1 METRPPTVTRILVAI
16 GFALSCFALALFLW
30 IAFGGPLPLKPEGYR
45 FTVPFKEATQ
55 LAEQSDVRISGVSVG
70 KVKSIS
76 LADNGLADATIEMD
90 SQYAPVPANTRA
102 ILRQK
107 TLLGETYVELTPG
120 NRSGATLP
128 EGGTLPTAQV
138 SQAVQLDEIFRTFN
152 ARTRQAFKVWMQG
165 SAAALNHRGA
175 DLSAA
180 IAELD
185 PFAEQTNKLLR
196 VLDSQQHAVGQ
207 LIHNG
212 GDVFHA
218 LSERK
223 GQLRGLI
230 ENSNAVF
237 QTTARRNTDLE
248 QIFQILPT
256 FQRESRLTLERLNSF
271 AANTDPLVRQ
281 LQPAAK
287 ELSPTLIAAGKAA
300 PDLKHFFAG
309 LRGAIKHSDT
319 GFPALRRLLTDDFT
333 PLFARL
339 GSTVGGR
346 DAYLA
351 HLNSIVAGIR
361 MYKHEVTAFFANAA
375 SATNNAQPAFQG
387 SNTFVKQLRTT
398 SPLNPETLASFNQ
411 RLKFVRAN
419 PYFKPLGYNKLAPDS
434 QGRSRLQSF
443 ANTACSAGITAILP
457 PQSQVVHDPNFN
469 VRTADT
475 PFAIPLPGKIPQAID
490 LYKRIK
496 EYAMGGTNNTNAT
509 AAPPCRKQGKFK
521 SIGEFPQFSNYLHV
535 RAEP

>member
-1 METRPPTVTRILVAI
+1 VETRPPTVTRILVAI

-45 FTVPFKEATQ
+45 VTIPFKEATQ
-55 LAEQSDVRISGVSVG
+55 LAAESDVRISGVNVG

-76 LADNGLADATIEMD
+76 LADNGLADATIEVD
-90 SQYAPVPANTRA
+90 SQYAPIPDNTRA

-120 NRSGATLP
+120 NRNGPTLP

-180 IAELD
+180 IAELG
-185 PFAEQTNKLLR
+185 PFAEETNRLLR
-196 VLDSQQHAVGQ
+196 VLDSQQHAVTG
-207 LIHNG
+207 LVHNG
-212 GDVFHA
+212 GEVFHA

-237 QTTARRNTDLE
+237 QTTARRNADLE

-256 FQRESRLTLERLNSF
+256 FQRESRATLQRLDSF

-287 ELSPTLIAAGKAA
+287 ELSPTLIAVGKSA
-300 PDLKHFFAG
+300 PDLRRFFAG
-309 LRGAIKHSDT
+309 LRGTIKASGT
-319 GFPALRRLLTDDFT
+319 GFPALRRLLTNDFT
-333 PLFARL
+333 PALTRL
-339 GSTVGGR
+339 GASVGGR
-346 DAYLA
+346 DPYLA
-351 HLNSIVAGIR
+351 DLNSIV
-361 MYKHEVTAFFANAA
+361 EVLQKYRNEITAFFANA
-375 SATNNAQPAFQG
+375 SAVTNF
-387 SNTFVKQLRTT
+387 SNPLPTSGTNLKYVKVLRTV
-398 SPLNPETLASFNQ
+398 SPLNANTLASFSQ
-411 RLKFVRAN
+411 RLQPDRAN
-419 PYFKPLGYNKLAPDS
+419 PYFKPGGYS
-434 QGRSRLQSF
+434 QLKQGLQSF
-443 ANTACSAGITAILP
+443 ANIPCSGGITATLP
-457 PQSQVVHDPNFN
+457 PAAQVANDPNFN
-469 VRTADT
+469 TRTGGNVADAT
-475 PFAIPLPGKIPQAID
+475 D
-490 LYKRIK
+490 LYNRIL
-496 EYAMGGTNNTNAT
+496 EYVLAGKTNTNNIP
-509 AAPPCRKQGKFK
+509 APLCRKQGTFK
-521 SIGEFPQFSNYLHV
+521 SIGKSPENTNYLHV
-535 RAEP
+535 RRQP

>member
-1 METRPPTVTRILVAI
+1 METRPPTITRILVAI

-55 LAEQSDVRISGVSVG
+55 LAVQSDVRISGVSVG
-70 KVKSIS
+70 EVKSIT
-76 LADNGLADATIEMD
+76 LADSGLADATIEVD
-90 SQYAPVPANTRA
+90 SQYAPIPVNTRA

-120 NRSGATLP
+120 NRNGPTLR

-180 IAELD
+180 IAELG
-185 PFAEQTNKLLR
+185 PFAEETNRLLR
-196 VLDSQQHAVGQ
+196 VLDSQQHAVTG
-207 LIHNG
+207 LVHNG
-212 GDVFHA
+212 GEVFHA

-287 ELSPTLIAAGKAA
+287 QLSPTLIAAGKAA
-300 PDLKHFFAG
+300 PDLRRFFSG
-309 LRGAIKHSDT
+309 LRGTIRHADT
-319 GFPALRRLLTDDFT
+319 GFPALRRLLSDDFT
-333 PLFARL
+333 PLLSRL
-339 GSTVGGR
+339 GS
-346 DAYLA
+346 
-351 HLNSIVAGIR
+351 
-361 MYKHEVTAFFANAA
+361 
-375 SATNNAQPAFQG
+375 
-387 SNTFVKQLRTT
+387 
-398 SPLNPETLASFNQ
+398 
-411 RLKFVRAN
+411 
-419 PYFKPLGYNKLAPDS
+419 
-434 QGRSRLQSF
+434 
-443 ANTACSAGITAILP
+443 
-457 PQSQVVHDPNFN
+457 N
-469 VRTADT
+469 V
-475 PFAIPLPGKIPQAID
+475 
-490 LYKRIK
+490 
-496 EYAMGGTNNTNAT
+496 
-509 AAPPCRKQGKFK
+509 
-521 SIGEFPQFSNYLHV
+521 
-535 RAEP
+535 

>member
-1 METRPPTVTRILVAI
+1 VETRPPTVTRILVAI

-45 FTVPFKEATQ
+45 VTIPFKEATQ
-55 LAEQSDVRISGVSVG
+55 LAAESDVRISGVNVG

-76 LADNGLADATIEMD
+76 LADNGLADATIEVD
-90 SQYAPVPANTRA
+90 SQYAPIPDNTRA

-120 NRSGATLP
+120 NRNGPTLP

-165 SAAALNHRGA
+165 SAAALTHRGA

-180 IAELD
+180 IAELG

-196 VLDSQQHAVGQ
+196 ILDSQQHAVTG

-212 GDVFHA
+212 GEVFHA

-287 ELSPTLIAAGKAA
+287 ELSPTLIAAGKSA
-300 PDLKHFFAG
+300 PDLRRFFSG
-309 LRGAIKHSDT
+309 LRGTIRHADT
-319 GFPALRRLLTDDFT
+319 GFPALRRLLSDDFT
-333 PLFARL
+333 PLLSRL

-346 DAYLA
+346 SAYLS
-351 HLNSIVAGIR
+351 HLNSIVQVIG
-361 MYKHEVTAFFANAA
+361 MYKHEVAAFFANAS
-375 SATNNAQPAFQG
+375 SATNNAQPKFVS
-387 SNTFVKQLRTT
+387 SNIFIKQLRTT
-398 SPLNPETLASFNQ
+398 SPLNPETLASFSNQ
-411 RLKFVRAN
+411 LRPVRSN
-419 PYFKPLGYNKLAPDS
+419 PYFKPLGYNKLAT
-434 QGRSRLQSF
+434 GLETF
-443 ANTACSAGITAILP
+443 ANTACSAGITATLP
-457 PQSQVVHDPNFN
+457 PESQVVNDPNFN
-469 VRTADT
+469 VRTQNPPT
-475 PFAIPLPGKIPQAID
+475 SGLPWNPIQQATE
-490 LYKRIK
+490 LYQRIRQ
-496 EYAMGGTNNTNAT
+496 YAMGNTNNTNT
-509 AAPPCRKQGKFK
+509 TPAPPCRKQGQLKSVGKFP
-521 SIGEFPQFSNYLHV
+521 EFSSYLHV
-535 RAEP
+535 RPEP